1 MKNPFI
7 NNNDLTEIVFENRHK
22 EYGAYQLRARYDKTM
37 RKSLFVSVGTL
48 VVLGLSALV
57 FSSKAD
63 EAPDVI
69 TIVTDL
75 TDGEKIMI
83 VPDEPEKLE
92 TPKKAEELPPISTVK
107 DTEMRIVEDNKVTE
121 KDVVQTRDEMKDKV
135 GVAKQLKIRMEI
147 LMLNHCQLQ
156 IIIAMVMEDR
166 KELLKERPTRN
177 LLV

>member
-75 TDGEKIMI
+75 TDGEK
-83 VPDEPEKLE
+83 L
-92 TPKKAEELPPISTVK
+92 
-107 DTEMRIVEDNKVTE
+107 
-121 KDVVQTRDEMKDKV
+121 
-135 GVAKQLKIRMEI
+135 
-147 LMLNHCQLQ
+147 
-156 IIIAMVMEDR
+156 
-166 KELLKERPTRN
+166 
-177 LLV
+177 